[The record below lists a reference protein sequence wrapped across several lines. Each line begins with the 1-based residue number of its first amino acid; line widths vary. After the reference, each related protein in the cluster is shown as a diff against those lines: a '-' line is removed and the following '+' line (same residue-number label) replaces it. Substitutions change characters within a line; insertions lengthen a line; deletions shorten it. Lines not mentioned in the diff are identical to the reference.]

1 MVKKQEDVYVSP
13 LMSRI
18 SSDET
23 LTLKNL
29 ALYVPMVQKATEV
42 EKDTDNSAGYT
53 SRELFRIA
61 RDGENAKEKLI
72 IMALPLIKKIAYKEF
87 SRRRAWSSRV
97 SLEDMIQEGI
107 GGFLRGIQAYN
118 VDAGHSSATNY
129 LGQWILSDMRRNI
142 EILEHDFSIPQET
155 IERYRK
161 IRAIRGR
168 LTNTLGRT
176 PTDEE
181 ILVSAASAESTV
193 ENKMGRVNKDPNA
206 RKKPLTQKHLDEER
220 SYYSSTGQLSSLVA
234 SNDDNAGDYELEASP
249 LLEASA
255 HETMESVEER
265 DSSAHMRK
273 FLANTMDK
281 MNLGKTQ
288 ADIIA
293 RKYGLPP
300 YTAEQTAKDI
310 SDATKITKYKV
321 GHVLSAFATEM
332 TKKGGIFH
340 YHVSSMPYMELESM
354 NMQWIL
360 PIVGEWTP
368 GKKPSSVSDVL
379 TSNLRPVPTR
389 KSFGKAGRYDR
400 GYIAEFFCER
410 HQFSFTANYLSEG
423 SAPDHHVCPKCG
435 DRSERVYS

>member
-18 SSDET
+18 ASDET

-42 EKDTDNSAGYT
+42 EKDTDNSGGYT

-72 IMALPLIKKIAYKEF
+72 LMALPLIKKIAYKEF

-97 SLEDMIQEGI
+97 SLEDMIQEGV

-118 VDAGHSSATNY
+118 VEAGHTSATNY

-142 EILEHDFSIPQET
+142 EILEHDFTIPQET

-168 LTNTLGRT
+168 LSNSLGRN

-181 ILVSAASAESTV
+181 ILESAASAESYV

-206 RKKPLTQKHLDEER
+206 RRKPLTQKHLDEER
-220 SYYSSTGQLSSLVA
+220 SFYSSTGQLSSLVA
-234 SNDDNAGDYELEASP
+234 SNDDSNGDYELEASP

-255 HETMESVEER
+255 HESMESVEER
-265 DSSAHMRK
+265 DSASHMRQ
-273 FLANTMDK
+273 FIANVMGK
-281 MNLGKTQ
+281 MHLGEMQ

-300 YTAEQTAKDI
+300 YPSEQTAKDI

-332 TKKGGIFH
+332 TKKGGVFH
-340 YHVSSMPYMELESM
+340 YHISETPFMELESM
-354 NMQWIL
+354 NMQWII
-360 PIVGEWTP
+360 PIVGDWTK
-368 GKKPSSVSDVL
+368 GTKPTPVSDVL
-379 TSNLRPVPTR
+379 TSRLRPVPTR
-389 KSFGKAGRYDR
+389 RSFGKAGRYS
-400 GYIAEFFCER
+400 GGFLAEFFCER
-410 HQFSFTANYLSEG
+410 HQLSFTANYLSEG
-423 SAPDHHVCPKCG
+423 SAPDTHVCPKCG
-435 DRSERVYS
+435 EPAQRA

>member
-1 MVKKQEDVYVSP
+1 MVKKQDDVYVSP

-29 ALYVPMVQKATEV
+29 ALYVPLVQKATEV
-42 EKDTDNSAGYT
+42 EKDTDNSAGYS
-53 SRELFRIA
+53 SRELFKIA

-72 IMALPLIKKIAYKEF
+72 LMALPLIKKIAYKEF

-97 SLEDMIQEGI
+97 SLEDMIQEGV

-142 EILEHDFSIPQET
+142 EILEHDFTIPQET

-168 LTNTLGRT
+168 LSNSLGRN

-181 ILVSAASAESTV
+181 IIESAASAESYI

-206 RKKPLTQKHLDEER
+206 RRKPLTQKHLDEER
-220 SYYSSTGQLSSLVA
+220 AFYSSTGQLSSLVA
-234 SNDDNAGDYELEASP
+234 SNDDNNGDYELEASP

-255 HETMESVEER
+255 HETIESVEER
-265 DSSAHMRK
+265 DSSKNMHQFIASAMK
-273 FLANTMDK
+273 E
-281 MNLGKTQ
+281 MNLGEMQ

-300 YTAEQTAKDI
+300 YNAEQTAKDI

-340 YHVSSMPYMELESM
+340 YRISLTPFMELEAM
-354 NMQWIL
+354 NMQWIV
-360 PIVGEWTP
+360 PIVGDWEK
-368 GKKPSSVSDVL
+368 GKRPSPVSDVL
-379 TSNLRPVPTR
+379 TSRLRPVPTR
-389 KSFGKAGRYDR
+389 RSFGKAGRHEK
-400 GYIAEFFCER
+400 GYIAEFFCEK
-410 HQFSFTANYLSEG
+410 HQLSFTANYLSEG
-423 SAPDHHVCPKCG
+423 SAPDSHVCPKCQQPAA
-435 DRSERVYS
+435 RV